1 MAKYLGY
8 YSIGGGQSYNRE
20 GYEYSNLREARK
32 SMREMAEGTCP
43 QGSTGRWWIEN
54 LAGET
59 VAEGQVK

>member
-1 MAKYLGY
+1 MTKYLGY
-8 YSIGGGQSYNRE
+8 YSISGGQTYNRF

-32 SMREMAEGTCP
+32 SMRKIANGTCP
-43 QGSTGRWWIEN
+43 RGSQGKWWIEN